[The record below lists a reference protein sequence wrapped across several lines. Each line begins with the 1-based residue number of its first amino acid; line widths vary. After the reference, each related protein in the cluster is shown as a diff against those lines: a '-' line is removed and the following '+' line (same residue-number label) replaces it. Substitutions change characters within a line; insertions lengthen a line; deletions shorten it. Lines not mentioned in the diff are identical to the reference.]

1 MHKFLLIFCIFLF
14 SSSSFAQNDDW
25 TAYGKDSG
33 GGHYSK
39 ATEITIDN
47 VKNLKKVWTH
57 RSGDYH
63 QGNNWT
69 EDESIFFSN
78 FLHYQYLSQLL

>member
-1 MHKFLLIFCIFLF
+1 MYKFFLIFCFFLF

-25 TAYGKDSG
+25 SAYGKGSG

-39 ATEITIDN
+39 ATEINIDN
-47 VKNLKKVWTH
+47 VKNLKKIWTH

-69 EDESIFFSN
+69 EDVAPNSGQQTPSKL
-78 FLHYQYLSQLL
+78 LHF